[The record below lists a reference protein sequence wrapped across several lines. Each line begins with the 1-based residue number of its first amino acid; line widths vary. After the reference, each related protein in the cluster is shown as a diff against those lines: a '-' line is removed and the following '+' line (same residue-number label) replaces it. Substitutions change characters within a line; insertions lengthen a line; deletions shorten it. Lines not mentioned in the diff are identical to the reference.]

1 MRQACAAF
9 LIAVTFSGPLRASEK
24 EAKAVID
31 RAIKAHGG
39 ADALKKAAVFKSA
52 AKGTRH
58 VAGRDVAYTRALEA
72 RLPGRLRLAI
82 TLGGRVE
89 TAVLL
94 DGAKAKQAE
103 GDRTIELKAPRVKEL
118 RGEADVLW
126 LATLVPLLGE
136 GVVLSAA
143 KGAKV
148 EGEEAAGVKAT
159 RKGHADTTLYFSK
172 KTGLLVRIAR
182 RGAVA
187 GKEAEMEWTY
197 GGHKEVAGVK
207 VPTKEVQSVGGKK
220 VAELTISE
228 WSFPAKIDAGR
239 FTKP

>member
-1 MRQACAAF
+1 MRQACAAL
-9 LIAVTFSGPLRASEK
+9 LIVALSNGPLAASEK
-24 EAKAVID
+24 EAKAVVE
-31 RAIKAHGG
+31 RAMKAHGG
-39 ADALKKAAVFKSA
+39 ADALKKAATFKSV
-52 AKGTRH
+52 AKGTRQ

-72 RLPGRLRLAI
+72 SLPGRVRLTI

-89 TAVLL
+89 TTVVL
-94 DGAKAKQAE
+94 DGDKAKQTD
-103 GDRTIELKAPRVKEL
+103 GDRTIDLKAPRVKEL
-118 RGEADVLW
+118 KGEAEVLW

-136 GVVLSAA
+136 GVALSAV

-159 RKGHADTTLYFSK
+159 RKGQADTTLYFSK

-182 RGAVA
+182 RAAVA
-187 GKEAEMEWTY
+187 GREAEMAWTY
-197 GGHKEVAGVK
+197 GGHKEVRGVK

-220 VAELTISE
+220 VAELTVSE